1 MVSKKVFCGAIR
13 PRITGIRERVE
24 PRLSRRSEPWFSAAV
39 DTKPGRNLDEVP
51 GAPPNPWRRAPS
63 RDTRDSTVSA
73 HRPPMQVIP
82 ADRRRERS
90 RYQAGRQRTEGWRG
104 ARRGCSHLR
113 TSVLQRTPPP
123 QPTPSLSCTHT
134 FLAFYWLFPFFFSFF
149 FFCLP
154 LWSSDQRLLK
164 SSRLVLDSL
173 HFRRFLFLF
182 HT

>member
-113 TSVLQRTPPP
+113 TSVLQRTPPS
-123 QPTPSLSCTHT
+123 PTNPVPLVHTHFSRFPLALS
-134 FLAFYWLFPFFFSFF
+134 FFFPFFFLSV
-149 FFCLP
+149 CH
-154 LWSSDQRLLK
+154 SGLLI
-164 SSRLVLDSL
+164 SAY
-173 HFRRFLFLF
+173 
-182 HT
+182 